1 MGKPPKTYSESIAEQ
16 IGTQLDTLA
25 ENPKGIQVKE
35 LVSRMRSKIEA
46 AQAVGHTL
54 EDIVKVFEDE
64 GVAITLN
71 TLKQY
76 LRESRT
82 SASDSD
88 APAPPEATPKP
99 AKLKKSDLPPASQSQ
114 PLPQTKSQA
123 TKSSSLE
130 PQSEVKPRLTNTNKD
145 GFQEMRSDDDL

>member
-1 MGKPPKTYSESIAEQ
+1 MGKPPKIYPESIVGQ
-16 IGTQLDTLA
+16 IGTQLDNLA

-35 LVSRMRSKIEA
+35 LVSKMRPKIEA
-46 AQAVGHTL
+46 AQASGYTL

-64 GVAITLN
+64 GVTLTLN

-88 APAPPEATPKP
+88 VPEPPESTPKP
-99 AKLKKSDLPPASQSQ
+99 AKLKKSDLPPVSQSQ

-123 TKSSSLE
+123 TKPPSFE
-130 PQSEVKPRLTNTNKD
+130 PQSEMKPRLTNTNKD
-145 GFQEMRSDDDL
+145 GFHEMRSDDDL